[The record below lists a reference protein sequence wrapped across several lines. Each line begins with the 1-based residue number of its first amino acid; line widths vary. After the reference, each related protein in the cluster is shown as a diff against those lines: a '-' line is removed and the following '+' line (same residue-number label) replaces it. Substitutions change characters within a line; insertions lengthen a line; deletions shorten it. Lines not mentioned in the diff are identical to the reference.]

1 MTPRHTDTKDR
12 TAVMSMN
19 RFVAGPDFYNY
30 DMYGGLRP
38 GKLVQFFS
46 MTFLGLVA
54 ATFTSS
60 FIYTGAR
67 FGLLPMISNK
77 LQLNEAQTEAMNRL
91 VEVPAAMAFFVGLY
105 ADAVPVFGSRRKS
118 YMIIGLSLSLL
129 CLGLLG
135 LGSLLATEFNQ
146 TMGKTFHYIM
156 MLLMGGVS
164 FGSMINF
171 CSVHTAVVTL
181 SQCESLE
188 KRGVFQADYLI
199 ARATGQ
205 ISARLLVY
213 LIQNIVGTFNTSL
226 VLLVLMVLSISTI
239 IVVLT
244 TLDEPSVHQKES
256 LRCKCESY
264 WKLTKQKAALREWTQ
279 TTDHVSKLITSTLS
293 DLVMVLTVF
302 VWRWKLRNILWKKIF
317 AMAPIMTI
325 APQILMAGL
334 IIPALCRSP
343 VVYIVLSGLTG
354 VALGVMALLLLA
366 PVTEIIE
373 EGSEGGVVGL
383 ALSFNTMFKIFVST
397 LLTTIQRTSYFP
409 SSNDIDM
416 IHWRWSIA
424 ILAIGTCCVNS
435 LAFVAIPILPLQ
447 KLDAQLVR
455 MYGGFTN
462 SASALTAAA
471 FFLSLS
477 YCVAYNIYIFSE
489 AIYA

>member
-1 MTPRHTDTKDR
+1 MTPRQSDTKDR
-12 TAVMSMN
+12 TAAISMN

-46 MTFLGLVA
+46 MAFIGLVA

-60 FIYTGAR
+60 FIYIGAR
-67 FGLLPMISNK
+67 YGLLPMISSK
-77 LQLNEAQTEAMNRL
+77 LELTDAQSEAMNRL

-105 ADAVPVFGSRRKS
+105 ADAVPVFGFRRKS
-118 YMIIGLSLSLL
+118 YMVIGLSWSFM

-135 LGSLLATEFNQ
+135 LGSLFATELNQ
-146 TMGKTFHYIM
+146 TMGKSFQYIM
-156 MLLMGGVS
+156 MLLLGGVS

-181 SQCESLE
+181 SQCESLD

-205 ISARLLVY
+205 ISARLLIY
-213 LIQNIVGTFNTSL
+213 SIQNMVGTFNTSL
-226 VLLVLMVLSISTI
+226 VLLVLMFLSITTI
-239 IVVLT
+239 IVVLK
-244 TLDEPSVHQKES
+244 TLDEPSAHQKES

-264 WKLTKQKAALREWTQ
+264 WKLTKQKAVWRSLIVIASFAFFLNFGFPLVSQALSEWTQ
-279 TTDHVSKLITSTLS
+279 TTDHVSRLITSSLG
-293 DLVMVLTVF
+293 DLVMILTVF
-302 VWRWKLRNILWKKIF
+302 VWRWKLRNVLWKKFF

-334 IIPALCRSP
+334 IIPVLCRSP
-343 VVYIVLSGLTG
+343 FVFIVLSGLTG
-354 VALGVMALLLLA
+354 VSTGVMALLLLV

-397 LLTTIQRTSYFP
+397 LLTTIQPWRLSPSRSYHCK
-409 SSNDIDM
+409 SWTRNS
-416 IHWRWSIA
+416 
-424 ILAIGTCCVNS
+424 CVCME
-435 LAFVAIPILPLQ
+435 AFT
-447 KLDAQLVR
+447 D
-455 MYGGFTN
+455 
-462 SASALTAAA
+462 SASALTATA
-471 FFLSLS
+471 FFLSLG
-477 YCVAYNIYIFSE
+477 YCVAYNIYIFSQ
-489 AIYA
+489 AIHT